1 MRLLAAVDV
10 PLQIGLPLAG
20 FLLLLS
26 IWYWHRLGAEQFAVS
41 TRNLR
46 RGTLV
51 LGVLATFALV
61 RAASFVDP
69 EVAPGGYVIA
79 WLSALGLIFLMLVLL
94 AVDVVNSLR
103 MHRREFMKEALEA
116 SVRLRADIE
125 THRSR
130 RAAGHASGDEEGPA

>member
-1 MRLLAAVDV
+1 MIVFAAVDV
-10 PLQIGLPLAG
+10 PLQIGLPLSG

-26 IWYWHRLGAEQFAVS
+26 IWYWQRLAGEQFADS

-61 RAASFVDP
+61 RAASFVDS
-69 EVAPGGYVIA
+69 EVAPSSYVIA
-79 WLSALGLIFLMLVLL
+79 WLSALGLIFLMLLLL

-103 MHRREFMKEALEA
+103 LHRREFLQESLEA

-125 THRSR
+125 AHRSAQIDESVSDEDGG
-130 RAAGHASGDEEGPA
+130 RA